1 MSWIGLD
8 QIHLRSIVW
17 VEVACRLY
25 VTTMRT
31 QEIVPR
37 QRRHVIN
44 LIGNVLKKAN
54 LLGKI

>member
-17 VEVACRLY
+17 VEVACRLD